1 MATSVFCVS
10 VPSSSRPR
18 RACWHE
24 PSLSKGLRAGFA
36 VVVAVVGWLSIGHV
50 HAAVIASDTASNY
63 SPNVNLSNLD
73 GGFGYQP
80 WQVFGSTTGTAV
92 VNSTS
97 TNFVATHTSGGSF
110 IVSRDFDN
118 TLGVGETSSILSF
131 STSTSGTGVAI
142 GWDVSSAID
151 LFFFWDGSRWVW
163 SDRGNNTNTNISSL
177 TNLSMSFFRTGP
189 SSYVATLSDGGTPFS
204 VTATSSGSA
213 GVVGYAIDISNLSSV
228 TFNGLQV
235 VPEPSTYAML
245 LAGGLTAFGAA
256 FRRRRRQAAL
266 AL

>member
-18 RACWHE
+18 RACWLE
-24 PSLSKGLRAGFA
+24 PSLSKGLRTGFA
-36 VVVAVVGWLSIGHV
+36 VVAAVVGWLSNGHV

-63 SPNVNLSNLD
+63 TANANLSNLD

-80 WQVFGSTTGTAV
+80 WQIFGSTTGTAV

-110 IVSRDFDN
+110 LVSRDFDN
-118 TLGVGETSSILSF
+118 PLGVGETSSILSF
-131 STSTSGTGVAI
+131 STSGTGVAI
-142 GWDVSSAID
+142 GWDVSTAID
-151 LFFFWDGSRWVW
+151 LYFFWDGSRWVW
-163 SDRGNNTNTNISSL
+163 SDRGSNTNTNISSL
-177 TNLSMSFFRTGP
+177 TSLSMSFLRTGP

-204 VTATSSGSA
+204 VTATSTGSA
-213 GVVGYAIDISNLSSV
+213 GVVGHAISISTPTSSV

-245 LAGGLTAFGAA
+245 VAGGLTAFGAA
-256 FRRRRRQAAL
+256 GRRRRRQAAL